1 MKNRI
6 LTFAFLLM
14 QCIAFAQTTEE
25 STSFTTAEFRAGY
38 GVNSFGSNLKEK
50 FNNENFSTSGGFI
63 ATLAA
68 YHKFKKVDHLQF
80 GIKYKS
86 LGAFPSKGNNGQE
99 LFFNFWGAAVS
110 TKYFPFDKG
119 AKKGLYVNADY
130 FFITQFTQKYRNKP
144 NLDFNHQFALGRGVA
159 LGLGYDFRLG
169 NSNTMFTLGVEYE
182 YDERTGEVTN
192 FGDKKFISSSFAFFV
207 GIKF

>member
-1 MKNRI
+1 MKTI
-6 LTFAFLLM
+6 TTVFFLLFV
-14 QCIAFAQTTEE
+14 QSILIAQTDNE
-25 STSFTTAEFRAGY
+25 SISFTTAEFRAGY

-50 FNNENFSTSGGFI
+50 FNNENFSTSGGFV

-86 LGAFPSKGNNGQE
+86 LGASPSKGDNGQE

-110 TKYFPFDKG
+110 TKYFPFDKS

-144 NLDFNHQFALGRGVA
+144 NLDFNHQFALGRGIA

-169 NSNTMFTLGVEYE
+169 NSNTMLTFGLEYE
-182 YDERTGEVTN
+182 YDERTGEVTG
-192 FGDKKFISSSFAFFV
+192 FGDKKFISSSFAFFA